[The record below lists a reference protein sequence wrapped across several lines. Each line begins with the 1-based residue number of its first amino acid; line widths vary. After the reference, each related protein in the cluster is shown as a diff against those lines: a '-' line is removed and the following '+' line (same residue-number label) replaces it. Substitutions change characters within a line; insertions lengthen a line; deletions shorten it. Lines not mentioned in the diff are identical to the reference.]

1 MADSRSRGRKIAG
14 IVIRLAVAV
23 GLIAWLV
30 GSGKLKPSDIA
41 SALTQRPGWVAA
53 AAVLYAV
60 ATFIGMIRWWVLLA
74 AQGVRLRAWD
84 VVHLSFIGFVFSSYI
99 PGSVSGDPV
108 KAYYVSRET
117 HKKTGAVMSVLLDR
131 VLGLS
136 MFVTTAA
143 VGLAIW
149 LISGG
154 LESIDEAMRPKV
166 QVLAWAV
173 FAIDAMFL
181 LGFAVLWSRSLRHNE
196 LFNRFLGRLPLS
208 GTVRR
213 VYDAVF
219 VYRDRPGHVAVAVVL
234 AFLLLVPIILS
245 QYCCGAAVGEE
256 RQSVG
261 SYFFLGSIG
270 VVVNAIPLGPMG
282 IGSGEA
288 GYDVL
293 FGAFGSEEGK
303 GAALIAMLHILMF
316 VWNQIGWIFYFRGRD
331 KYRAAFDAGSA
342 EGVAAGGEIE

>member
-1 MADSRSRGRKIAG
+1 VADSRARGRKITG

-30 GSGKLKPSDIA
+30 CGGKLKPSDIA
-41 SALTQRPGWVAA
+41 SALTQRPGWVFAA
-53 AAVLYAV
+53 AILYAV

-84 VVHLSFIGFVFSSYI
+84 IVHLSFIGFVFSSYI
-99 PGSVSGDPV
+99 PGSVSGDLV
-108 KAYYVSRET
+108 KAYYIARET

-131 VLGLS
+131 MLGLF

-143 VGLAIW
+143 VALAIW
-149 LISGG
+149 LICGG
-154 LESIDEAMRPKV
+154 LESIDPAMRPKI
-166 QVLAWAV
+166 QVLAWSV
-173 FAIDAMFL
+173 FVIDAMFL
-181 LGFAVLWSRSLRHNE
+181 AGFAMLWSRSLRRNG
-196 LFNRFLGRLPLS
+196 LFNRFLGGLPLS
-208 GTVRR
+208 SAIRR
-213 VYDAVF
+213 IYDAVF

-256 RQSVG
+256 QQSVD

-270 VVVNAIPLGPMG
+270 VVINAIPLGPMG

-288 GYDVL
+288 GYDIL

-303 GAALIAMLHILMF
+303 GAALIAMLHIIMF

-331 KYRAAFDAGSA
+331 KYRAAFEAT
-342 EGVAAGGEIE
+342 AANAAASETK